1 MLNVQFFPSRRIAFY
16 MARTFVVRG
25 PAPSCAIVGRF
36 TVRGRAGVN
45 RVRFKGKIGRR
56 TLAPGTYA
64 ITVRGVERFR
74 RVVLIVGPQPRTRFD
89 CSDAGNS
96 ALAAALP
103 DFAPPSAAEPPH
115 SARGESR
122 GVLPKIA
129 KKIRSLPEA
138 IPMPPIPREPA
149 DAPPAILGLL
159 ALGLLALSTIAIVA
173 YVIRFLRGPRAKSA

>member
-1 MLNVQFFPSRRIAFY
+1 
-16 MARTFVVRG
+16 
-25 PAPSCAIVGRF
+25 
-36 TVRGRAGVN
+36 VN

-64 ITVRGVERFR
+64 IAVRGVERFR
-74 RVVLIVGPQPRTRFD
+74 RVVLIVGPQPRARFA
-89 CSDAGNS
+89 CSDAGGS
-96 ALAAALP
+96 VFAAALP
-103 DFAPPSAAEPPH
+103 DFGRPATAAPAPTAPAP

-138 IPMPPIPREPA
+138 IPMPPVPREPV
-149 DAPPAILGLL
+149 DAPPTIVGLL
-159 ALGLLALSTIAIVA
+159 ALGLLALSAIAIVA